1 MEDIAAAAS
10 SIRSSSPMF
19 LVRDM
24 RATINWYESVGFKVE
39 ERYEQDGEVV
49 FARLSFGKAEF
60 TLSPGGKTGP
70 RDVRLWFFTEQVD
83 VLYRLFNERPVR
95 FEEELYEPYYGGR
108 QFSIRDNNGM
118 HLIFWQP
125 KGLAAETEP
134 QDVAS
139 R

>member
-19 LVRDM
+19 LVPDM
-24 RATINWYESVGFKVE
+24 GATISWYESVGFKVE
-39 ERYEQDGEVV
+39 ERYEQHDEVV

-60 TLSPGGKTGP
+60 TLSPGGDTGP
-70 RDVRLWFFTEQVD
+70 RDVRLWFFTQHVGM
-83 VLYRLFNERPVR
+83 LYRFFKERSVP
-95 FEEELYEPYYGGR
+95 FEEELYEPFYWGM

-125 KGLAAETEP
+125 KGFSMETKP
-134 QDVAS
+134 RGAPHP
-139 R
+139 